1 MTNLQSLSFYYPEL
15 ILIGVILVAIIY
27 DLTIHQSK
35 SGNVGWVL
43 VTGLIAVA
51 VAIYFQEQ
59 RVTTLF
65 TNSIVLDPFASF
77 FKLIVILAT
86 IFVSIVSLQSG
97 ELKEYRKGEYFTL
110 LGIIVFGLFLMV
122 STVDLIMVYLSIEIV
137 SIMSFVLA
145 GYLKQNTRSN
155 EAGLKYVVY
164 GAFSSGIMLFG
175 LSYIYGLTGST
186 NYFLIQQAIATMD
199 ASANTALIMAM
210 IMVLAGFG
218 YKISAVPFHFWT
230 PDVYEG
236 APTTITAFLSIA
248 PKAGAFAMMIRFFN
262 QVLADGGA
270 MGGLDASS
278 VASLPWANIMSLL
291 AVITMTLGN
300 VVAIQQN
307 NIKRMLAYSSIA
319 HAGYMLLAMPVMSGD
334 SIFAIM
340 IYLVMYLFMNLGAFF
355 VVITVKNKTGGETF
369 DDYKG
374 LGWEMPLIGVAMT
387 IFMVSLTGLP
397 PSAGFVGKFYI
408 FASLIKG
415 GNQFYWLVVAG
426 GINSVVSLYY
436 YFRVVKVMFL
446 EGERKETILQPPTVM
461 AGMLLATAIPTV
473 ILGIYWTPVADW
485 IQNSL
490 TFFIQTL
497 ERIKI

>member
-1 MTNLQSLSFYYPEL
+1 MTNLQSLPFYYPEL
-15 ILIGVILVAIIY
+15 ILIGVILAAIIY
-27 DLTIHQSK
+27 DLTIHKSK

-43 VTGLIAVA
+43 VAGLVVVA
-51 VAIYFQEQ
+51 GAIYFQEQ

-65 TNSIVLDPFASF
+65 TDSIVLDPFASF

-199 ASANTALIMAM
+199 ASANTALFMAM

-218 YKISAVPFHFWT
+218 YKISSVPFHFWT

-236 APTTITAFLSIA
+236 APTTITAYLSIA

-278 VASLPWANIMSLL
+278 LASLPWANVMSLL

-334 SIFAIM
+334 SVYAIM
-340 IYLVMYLFMNLGAFF
+340 IYMVMYLFMNLGAFF

-374 LGWEMPLIGVAMT
+374 LGWEMPLIGIVMT

-397 PSAGFVGKFYI
+397 PSAGFIGKFYI
-408 FASLIKG
+408 FACLIKG
-415 GNQFYWLVVAG
+415 GSQFYWLVVVG
-426 GINSVVSLYY
+426 GINSVISLYY

-446 EGERKETILQPPTVM
+446 EGERKDTILQPPTVM

-473 ILGIYWTPVADW
+473 ILGIYWTPVANW

-497 ERIKI
+497 

>member
-35 SGNVGWVL
+35 SGNVGLVL
-43 VTGLIAVA
+43 VAGLIAVA

-59 RVTTLF
+59 LVTTLF
-65 TNSIVLDPFASF
+65 TDSIVLDPFASF
-77 FKLIVILAT
+77 FKLIVIVAT

-186 NYFLIQQAIATMD
+186 NYFLIQQAIVAMD
-199 ASANTALIMAM
+199 ANANTALFMAM
-210 IMVLAGFG
+210 IMVLVGFG
-218 YKISAVPFHFWT
+218 YKISSVPFHFWT

-236 APTTITAFLSIA
+236 APTTITAYLSIA

-270 MGGLDASS
+270 MGGLDTSS
-278 VASLPWANIMSLL
+278 IALLPWANIMSLL

-300 VVAIQQN
+300 IVAIQQN

-334 SIFAIM
+334 SVYAIM

-374 LGWEMPLIGVAMT
+374 LGWEMPLIGVVMT

-408 FASLIKG
+408 FSSLIKG
-415 GNQFYWLVVAG
+415 GNQFYWLVVVG
-426 GINSVVSLYY
+426 GINSVISLYY
-436 YFRVVKVMFL
+436 YIRVVKVMFL
-446 EGERKETILQPPTVM
+446 EGERKDMILHPPTIMGV
-461 AGMLLATAIPTV
+461 MLLATAIPTV
-473 ILGIYWTPVADW
+473 ILGIYWAPVADW
-485 IQNSL
+485 VQNSL
-490 TFFIQTL
+490 SFFIQIL
-497 ERIKI
+497 

>member
-77 FKLIVILAT
+77 FKLIIILAT

-218 YKISAVPFHFWT
+218 YKISAVPFHSWT

-446 EGERKETILQPPTVM
+446 QGERKDTILQPPTVM

-497 ERIKI
+497 

>member
-1 MTNLQSLSFYYPEL
+1 
-15 ILIGVILVAIIY
+15 
-27 DLTIHQSK
+27 
-35 SGNVGWVL
+35 
-43 VTGLIAVA
+43 
-51 VAIYFQEQ
+51 
-59 RVTTLF
+59 
-65 TNSIVLDPFASF
+65 
-77 FKLIVILAT
+77 
-86 IFVSIVSLQSG
+86 
-97 ELKEYRKGEYFTL
+97 
-110 LGIIVFGLFLMV
+110 
-122 STVDLIMVYLSIEIV
+122 
-137 SIMSFVLA
+137 
-145 GYLKQNTRSN
+145 
-155 EAGLKYVVY
+155 
-164 GAFSSGIMLFG
+164 
-175 LSYIYGLTGST
+175 
-186 NYFLIQQAIATMD
+186 MD
-199 ASANTALIMAM
+199 ASANTALMMATL
-210 IMVLAGFG
+210 MVLAGFG
-218 YKISAVPFHFWT
+218 YKVSAVPFHFWT

-236 APTTITAFLSIA
+236 APTTITAYLSIA

-278 VASLPWANIMSLL
+278 LASLPWANIMSLL

-300 VVAIQQN
+300 IVAIQQN

-334 SIFAIM
+334 SVYAIM

-355 VVITVKNKTGGETF
+355 VVIIVKNKTGGETF
-369 DDYKG
+369 DDYRG
-374 LGWEMPLIGVAMT
+374 LGWEMPMIGVAMT
-387 IFMVSLTGLP
+387 IFMISLTGLP
-397 PSAGFVGKFYI
+397 PSAGFIGKFYI

-415 GNQFYWLVVAG
+415 GNQFYWLVVVG

-446 EGERKETILQPPTVM
+446 EGERKDTILQPPTVM

-497 ERIKI
+497 

>member
-15 ILIGVILVAIIY
+15 ILIGVILAAIIY
-27 DLTIHQSK
+27 DLTIHKSK

-43 VTGLIAVA
+43 VAGLVVVA
-51 VAIYFQEQ
+51 GAIYFQEQ

-65 TNSIVLDPFASF
+65 TDSIVLDPFASF

-199 ASANTALIMAM
+199 ASANTALFMAM

-218 YKISAVPFHFWT
+218 YKISSVPFHFWT

-236 APTTITAFLSIA
+236 APTTITAYLSIA

-262 QVLADGGA
+262 QVFADGGA

-278 VASLPWANIMSLL
+278 LASLPWANVMGLL

-334 SIFAIM
+334 SVYAIM
-340 IYLVMYLFMNLGAFF
+340 IYMVMYLFMNLGAFF

-374 LGWEMPLIGVAMT
+374 LGWEMPLIGIVMT

-397 PSAGFVGKFYI
+397 PSAGFIGKFYI

-415 GNQFYWLVVAG
+415 GSQFYWLVVVG
-426 GINSVVSLYY
+426 GINSVISLYY

-446 EGERKETILQPPTVM
+446 EGERKDTILQPPTVM

-473 ILGIYWTPVADW
+473 ILGIYWTPVANW

-497 ERIKI
+497 

>member
-1 MTNLQSLSFYYPEL
+1 MTNLHSLSFYYPEL
-15 ILIGVILVAIIY
+15 ILIGVILAAIIY
-27 DLTIHQSK
+27 DLTIHKSK

-43 VTGLIAVA
+43 VAGLIVVA
-51 VAIYFQEQ
+51 GAIYFQEQ

-65 TNSIVLDPFASF
+65 TDSIVLDPFASF

-199 ASANTALIMAM
+199 ASANTALFMAM

-218 YKISAVPFHFWT
+218 YKISSVPFHFWT

-236 APTTITAFLSIA
+236 APTTITAYLSIA

-334 SIFAIM
+334 SVYAIM

-374 LGWEMPLIGVAMT
+374 LGWEMPLIGVVMT

-397 PSAGFVGKFYI
+397 PSAGFIGKFYI

-415 GNQFYWLVVAG
+415 GNQFYWLVVVG

-446 EGERKETILQPPTVM
+446 EGERKDTILQPPTVM

-497 ERIKI
+497 

>member
-27 DLTIHQSK
+27 DLTIDQSK

-43 VTGLIAVA
+43 VAGLIAVA
-51 VAIYFQEQ
+51 AAICFQEQ

-65 TNSIVLDPFASF
+65 TDSIVLDPFASF

-199 ASANTALIMAM
+199 ASANTALFMAM

-218 YKISAVPFHFWT
+218 YKISSVPFHFWT

-236 APTTITAFLSIA
+236 APTTITAYLSIA

-334 SIFAIM
+334 SVYAIM

-374 LGWEMPLIGVAMT
+374 LGWEMPLIGVVMT

-397 PSAGFVGKFYI
+397 PSAGFIGKFYI

-415 GNQFYWLVVAG
+415 GNQFYWLVVVG

-446 EGERKETILQPPTVM
+446 EGERKDTILQPPTVM

-497 ERIKI
+497 

>member
-1 MTNLQSLSFYYPEL
+1 
-15 ILIGVILVAIIY
+15 
-27 DLTIHQSK
+27 
-35 SGNVGWVL
+35 
-43 VTGLIAVA
+43 
-51 VAIYFQEQ
+51 
-59 RVTTLF
+59 
-65 TNSIVLDPFASF
+65 
-77 FKLIVILAT
+77 LAT

-97 ELKEYRKGEYFTL
+97 ELKDYRKGEYFTL

-446 EGERKETILQPPTVM
+446 QGERKDTILQPPTVM

-497 ERIKI
+497 

>member
-43 VTGLIAVA
+43 VAGLIAVA
-51 VAIYFQEQ
+51 GAIYFQEQ

-65 TNSIVLDPFASF
+65 TDSIVLDPFASF
-77 FKLIVILAT
+77 FKLIIILAT

-122 STVDLIMVYLSIEIV
+122 STVDLIMVYISIEIV

-199 ASANTALIMAM
+199 ASANTALFMAM

-218 YKISAVPFHFWT
+218 YKISSVPFHFWT

-236 APTTITAFLSIA
+236 APTTITAYLSIA

-270 MGGLDASS
+270 MGGLDSSS

-334 SIFAIM
+334 SVYAIM

-374 LGWEMPLIGVAMT
+374 LGWEMPLIGVVMT

-415 GNQFYWLVVAG
+415 GNQFYWLVVVG
-426 GINSVVSLYY
+426 GINSVISLYY

-446 EGERKETILQPPTVM
+446 EGERKDTILQPPTVM

-497 ERIKI
+497 

>member
-27 DLTIHQSK
+27 DLTIHKSK

-43 VTGLIAVA
+43 VAGLVVVA
-51 VAIYFQEQ
+51 GAIYFQEQ

-65 TNSIVLDPFASF
+65 TDSIVLDPFASF

-86 IFVSIVSLQSG
+86 ILVSIVSLQSG

-199 ASANTALIMAM
+199 ASANTALFMAM

-218 YKISAVPFHFWT
+218 YKISSVPFHFWT

-236 APTTITAFLSIA
+236 APTTITAYLSIA

-262 QVLADGGA
+262 QVFADGGA

-278 VASLPWANIMSLL
+278 LASLPWANVMGLL

-334 SIFAIM
+334 SVYAIM
-340 IYLVMYLFMNLGAFF
+340 IYMVMYLFMNLGAFF

-374 LGWEMPLIGVAMT
+374 LGWEMPLIGIVMT

-415 GNQFYWLVVAG
+415 GSQFYWLVVVG
-426 GINSVVSLYY
+426 GINSVISLYY

-446 EGERKETILQPPTVM
+446 EGERKDTILQPPTVM

-473 ILGIYWTPVADW
+473 ILGIYWTPVANW

-497 ERIKI
+497 